1 MEGRA
6 RVTKPFGVKQ
16 LVQLL
21 GVVLIGWAVGH
32 LFQSVWPVGRDV
44 GDNPVV
50 RSLLRDRQVPSS
62 GAADPTLTLVVFTDY
77 QCPACRLAAPAMEAA
92 VASDGQVRVLYRDW
106 PIFGPASERAA
117 RIALA
122 ADRQGVY
129 PPLHRLLMGE
139 RRPLDDR
146 VLAEAVVAAGGDWNR
161 VQADLRRYD
170 TAITAQLGRTRDAAR
185 RLGLAG
191 TPSYL
196 VGPLLVEGAMD
207 EACFRRAFPAARK
220 AIASAPGLT
229 GTR

>member
-1 MEGRA
+1 M
-6 RVTKPFGVKQ
+6 
-16 LVQLL
+16 QLL
-21 GVVLIGWAVGH
+21 GIVLLGWAVGH
-32 LFQSVWPVGRDV
+32 LFQSARPIGRDV
-44 GDNPVV
+44 GDNPVA
-50 RSLLRDRQVPSS
+50 RSLLLDRQGPSS
-62 GAADPTLTLVVFTDY
+62 GATDSTLTLVLFTDY

-92 VASDGQVRVLYRDW
+92 VASDGHVRILYRDW

-117 RIALA
+117 RLALA
-122 ADRQGVY
+122 ADRQGIY

-146 VLAEAVVAAGGDWNR
+146 VLAEAVVAAGGDWDR

-170 TAITAQLGRTRDAAR
+170 AAITAQLGRTLDAAR

-207 EACFRRAFPAARK
+207 EAGFRRAFAAARD
-220 AIASAPGLT
+220 AIASVPGST